1 MENAQEMDT
10 QTQAWK
16 KELRKEAEGLMS
28 LRHRSM
34 PDNQAS
40 ADALLEE
47 LQIHQIELEM
57 QNESL
62 QQSQLELEQSRDR
75 YRDLYEFSP
84 IGYLTLTRLGVISE
98 INLTATALLGRDR
111 NELLNRHFAPLVS
124 SQDADRWYLFVKESM
139 SKQDVTSTP
148 EVTIDRPQGAFIAR
162 VDCVSLKSTGPA
174 GLRVALTDITAS
186 KHAETELRVAAIA
199 FESQQEAMMV
209 TDSVGVILRVNP
221 AFMKHTGY
229 SAADL
234 IGKTPAILKSGRHD
248 AFFYQQMWALL
259 QKNGV
264 WSGTIWNRYKNG
276 KIYAEWL
283 SLSAVYDESRAV
295 THYVASYSSI
305 AQNREAEAEIHR
317 LAYYDSL
324 TLLPNRRFLQE
335 RLDQTML
342 ECTRNGCHGAVLFA
356 DLDNFKHL
364 NDAHGHDSGDV
375 LLTMVARRLV
385 SAMPSNSMVARL
397 SGDEF
402 VIVLDN
408 LSSTRDEATEQA
420 RHVAERM
427 CAALSEPYDL
437 GIEYPCTV
445 SVGIVLFQ
453 DQQHGVKRL
462 LKRADLALYQAK
474 AAGRNRV
481 HFFDADMQNQLEA
494 RKNLTHELGQALALN
509 QLQLYYQVQV
519 DHLYRVVSAE
529 ALLRWAHPK
538 LGLLEPDIFIP
549 LAEETGL
556 ILPIGQWVLTTAC
569 EQIRRWDEREGTPIR
584 LSVNVSAR
592 QFRQPDFV
600 DGVKKALAETGADPA
615 CLDIELTESVA
626 ISNVEDTIS
635 KMYALKEMGI
645 RVSMDDFGTG
655 YSSLSTLS
663 CLPLDQ
669 VKIDQSFVQKLDA
682 HADANNEI
690 VTQSIIALGRM
701 LGLQVIA
708 EGVETYS
715 QLDFLER
722 HGCHAYQGYLFGRP
736 LTLNHLENTFM

>member
-1 MENAQEMDT
+1 MDNAHSTDT
-10 QTQAWK
+10 QPEAWIK
-16 KELRKEAEGLMS
+16 DLRKEAESLMARRHQPTPGL
-28 LRHRSM
+28 R
-34 PDNQAS
+34 

-62 QQSQLELEQSRDR
+62 HQSHIELEQSRDR

-84 IGYLTLTRLGVISE
+84 IGYLTLNRLGVMGE

-111 NELLNRHFAPLVS
+111 SELLNRHFAPLVA
-124 SQDADRWYLFVKESM
+124 SQDADRWYLFAKDAIKKVG
-139 SKQDVTSTP
+139 VTSTL
-148 EVTIDRPQGAFIAR
+148 EIMIDRPQGPFIAR
-162 VDCVSLKSTGPA
+162 VDCVSLKSAEGTA

-186 KHAETELRVAAIA
+186 KQAERELRVAAIA
-199 FESQQEAMMV
+199 FESQEAMMV
-209 TDSVGVILRVNP
+209 TDKLGNILRVNS
-221 AFMKHTGY
+221 AFCKHTGY
-229 SAADL
+229 SGAEL
-234 IGKTPAILKSGRHD
+234 LGKTPAILKSGRHD
-248 AFFYQQMWALL
+248 AFFYQQLWALL
-259 QKNGV
+259 KKNGV

-283 SLSAVYDESRAV
+283 TLSAVYDESGAI
-295 THYVASYSSI
+295 THYVASYSPI
-305 AQNREAEAEIHR
+305 ARNREAEAEIHR

-335 RLDQTML
+335 RMEQSML
-342 ECTRNGCHGAVLFA
+342 HCARNGCHGAVLFA
-356 DLDNFKHL
+356 DLDNFKLL
-364 NDAHGHDSGDV
+364 NDAYGHDIGDL
-375 LLTMVARRLV
+375 LLTMVARRLEAIV
-385 SAMPSNSMVARL
+385 PAESTVARL

-408 LSSTRDEATEQA
+408 LSSTRCEATEQA
-420 RHVAERM
+420 RHVADRL
-427 CAALSEPYDL
+427 CASLTQPYDL
-437 GIEYPCTV
+437 GTDYQCTV

-453 DQQHGVKRL
+453 DQHHGVKRL

-474 AAGRNRV
+474 SAGRNQV
-481 HFFDADMQNQLEA
+481 HFFDADMQNQLDA
-494 RKNLTHELGQALALN
+494 RKNLIQDLRQALALG
-509 QLQLYYQVQV
+509 QLHLYYQIQV

-529 ALLRWAHPK
+529 ALLRWAHPS
-538 LGLLEPDIFIP
+538 LGLLEPDTFIP

-569 EQIRRWDEREGTPIR
+569 EQIRKWSERAGTTIR

-592 QFRQPDFV
+592 QFRQPHFID
-600 DGVKKALAETGADPA
+600 DVKNALAATGADPM

-626 ISNVEDTIS
+626 ISNVEDTIA
-635 KMYALKEMGI
+635 KMHALKELGI
-645 RVSMDDFGTG
+645 RLSMDDFGTG
-655 YSSLSTLS
+655 HSSLSTLS
-663 CLPLDQ
+663 SLPLDQ
-669 VKIDQSFVQKLDA
+669 VKIDQSFVQKLNTQ
-682 HADANNEI
+682 ADANNEI

-736 LTLNHLENTFM
+736 QTLNHLENTFM